1 MEREAGALPSEL
13 EPGSAACRV
22 TLGQAGSLRSQCLSW
37 GVGVTAPWQGRG
49 EECGSPGAGS
59 AAFPSFAPLTP
70 ASPSI
75 LPPTSHLSPLVIK
88 KNILKCDKCTGE

>member
-59 AAFPSFAPLTP
+59 AAFPSFAPPHPCLSFHLTTYFSSL
-70 ASPSI
+70 AS
-75 LPPTSHLSPLVIK
+75 
-88 KNILKCDKCTGE
+88 CDKEKYSEV